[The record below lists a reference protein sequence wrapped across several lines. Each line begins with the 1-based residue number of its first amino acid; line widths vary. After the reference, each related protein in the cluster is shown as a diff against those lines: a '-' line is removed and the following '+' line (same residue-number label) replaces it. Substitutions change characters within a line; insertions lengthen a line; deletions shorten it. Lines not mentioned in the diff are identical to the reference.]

1 MNPFHVG
8 ARIASAARNRERSNG
23 LALEAIRVPE
33 ALRGA
38 SGEARWEAEP
48 QGEIGITYM
57 LQFTKI

>member
-1 MNPFHVG
+1 MNPLHVG

-48 QGEIGITYM
+48 HPGGHRNYV
-57 LQFTKI
+57 

>member
-1 MNPFHVG
+1 MNPLHVG

-48 QGEIGITYM
+48 HPGGNRNYVYATI
-57 LQFTKI
+57 